1 MNRFKSFPWED
12 NPFASSS
19 RVIVRSVNAL
29 GLHVDGTDSELFDG
43 FSAQVICYNSEAVAG
58 VRDVVDDEDPFSYDL
73 HCNRLGYPWLF
84 VSNSDVLVE
93 FNFHIREVRVLQK
106 VAHDSGWG
114 PASSRDPHDNFWL
127 VPVLLDLSC

>member
-1 MNRFKSFPWED
+1 PQPDCTLRNYTSTQQLLYTRIT
-12 NPFASSS
+12 SSS
-19 RVIVRSVNAL
+19 FFSFTVPPPSDIYTLSLHDAL
-29 GLHVDGTDSELFDG
+29 P
-43 FSAQVICYNSEAVAG
+43 I
-58 VRDVVDDEDPFSYDL
+58 
-73 HCNRLGYPWLF
+73 LGYPWLF

-93 FNFHIREVRVLQK
+93 FNFHVREVRVLQK